1 MHRCSIFANFLLS
14 MKTNI
19 NLGWWQVLR
28 LAVDTLTWNAGFSF
42 WVGSSIGR
50 SVLVSW
56 LPPPVQSFTHPMST
70 GLLCF
75 RSSERL
81 LQNQNFRTR
90 VMFILRKWGVWV
102 RLQPMHC
109 CVLPLMTKC
118 VHCYSTVKP
127 CFASFSVTS
136 SDACLHYLYT
146 KIRKQKI
153 VQSCLVNSQKFT
165 ISTAKNTDDS
175 KL

>member
-14 MKTNI
+14 LKTNI

-56 LPPPVQSFTHPMST
+56 LPPQSRVSPTPCQ
-70 GLLCF
+70 LA
-75 RSSERL
+75 SSVL
-81 LQNQNFRTR
+81 DQNFRTR
-90 VMFILRKWGVWV
+90 VMLILRKWGVWV

-109 CVLPLMTKC
+109 CVLPFMTKC
-118 VHCYSTVKP
+118 VHWTVKP
-127 CFASFSVTS
+127 CLASFSVTS
-136 SDACLHYLYT
+136 SDACLHYLDT
-146 KIRKQKI
+146 KIRKKKN
-153 VQSCLVNSQKFT
+153 C
-165 ISTAKNTDDS
+165 AKLFGQLKSLPYQRQRIQMTPNY
-175 KL
+175 KLKQQVI